1 MWREEEPEA
10 QWLPGN
16 ILPAPVSNLWAF
28 WEDARGILP
37 HSRKISM
44 GAPRK
49 ISMGPR
55 VQRNMECSLIRVEL
69 FTLRWKKSN
78 NSLWQQTHAPL
89 LPEHILQVHMDHGT
103 TWTTGPHDQRP
114 HGPHGSHGPQ
124 DYITTW
130 TTRPHEPWDHKFTG
144 LHGPQDHVDHV
155 DHMDYM
161 TTCTP
166 DHRTTW
172 TMVPGT
178 RQKVTVI
185 LIFFFFSFTLLSV
198 IF

>member
-16 ILPAPVSNLWAF
+16 ILPSPVSNLWAF

-37 HSRKISM
+37 HSRKIST

-103 TWTTGPHDQRP
+103 TWTTGPHD
-114 HGPHGSHGPQ
+114 HK
-124 DYITTW
+124 TTW
-130 TTRPHEPWDHKFTG
+130 TTWITWTTG
-144 LHGPQDHVDHV
+144 LHN
-155 DHMDYM
+155 HMDYK
-161 TTCTP
+161 TTWAMGPQVHRTTWTTGP
-166 DHRTTW
+166 RGSYGLHVPQDHRTTW